1 MNERESDAEKL
12 KKGNFVVKRK
22 RTGKKQVENK
32 FEVNG
37 IVRVLLWADFMDVK
51 IGENE
56 FGVNRIYC
64 SIIGT

>member
-1 MNERESDAEKL
+1 M
-12 KKGNFVVKRK
+12 
-22 RTGKKQVENK
+22 ENK